1 MSQVPAP
8 YPDPAHDACNEAED
22 AIRQLQSFAD
32 AVAHDLRAPLRSIQG
47 FSRLLED
54 RVADQLDDTA
64 RDHLQRIRRAA
75 DRMDGLLVGLGEL
88 SRATGHPLRR
98 EPVDLGLL
106 CDWVLAELADA
117 HPGRSTEVAV
127 EGLEGLQAEGDEH
140 LLKLALTRLMENSW
154 SFARQGEPVRIRVD
168 GSVADGQVHLRLAD
182 RGIGFDRRYA
192 HKMFQPFQRLHGP
205 EQGAGHGLGL
215 AVAHRVVVRHGGTL
229 EAESSDNGAVF
240 HLRLPAAARRTEVS

>member
-8 YPDPAHDACNEAED
+8 SPTTAPDTCNEAED
-22 AIRQLQSFAD
+22 AIRQLQAFAD

-88 SRATGHPLRR
+88 SQATGATLRR
-98 EPVDLGLL
+98 GPVDLGLL
-106 CDWVLAELADA
+106 CDWVVAELQDA
-117 HPGRSTEVAV
+117 NPDCRAEVSV
-127 EGLEGLQAEGDEH
+127 EGLDGLSVEGDEH
-140 LLKLALTRLMENSW
+140 LLKLALTKLLENSW
-154 SFARQGEPVRIRVD
+154 CFSMDDQPVQISLH
-168 GSVADGQVHLRLAD
+168 GATADGQVHLRLAD
-182 RGIGFDRRYA
+182 QGVGFDMRYA
-192 HKMFQPFQRLHGP
+192 HKIFQPFQRLHGP

-215 AVAHRVVVRHGGTL
+215 AVAYRIVTRHGGTL
-229 EAESSDNGAVF
+229 EAESAAGRGAVF
-240 HLRLPAAARRTEVS
+240 HLRLPAAA